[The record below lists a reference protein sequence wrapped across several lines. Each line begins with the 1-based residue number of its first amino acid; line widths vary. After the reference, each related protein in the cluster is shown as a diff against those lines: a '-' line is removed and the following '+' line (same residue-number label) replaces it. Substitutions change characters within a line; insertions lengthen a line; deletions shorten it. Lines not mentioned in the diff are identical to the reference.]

1 MRFDAEAFVTEMVE
15 ELGRRGRSLPEAEIV
30 RKIEA
35 GTATKAEI
43 VGWCRQH
50 YHGVTRHT
58 RRFLSLLV
66 GRLPEEL
73 TAPVIENI
81 AEEVLGHQSGAGKS
95 HVDLLFDFVEYL
107 NFPRSALTDA
117 EPNVDAVLS
126 NSWLFALAYHRPWY
140 EMFLGANLAIE
151 HQIPPAYTR
160 MVKGFRER
168 YGFSEEGIKFF
179 TVHIKV
185 DEEHGGKAIV
195 DMIRE
200 VATTDEIRRNM
211 RAAFFTG
218 AESTRRCWDAYHGV
232 PPELE
237 RKRLGAGA

>member
-1 MRFDAEAFVTEMVE
+1 MAFDAQGLVDEIVA
-15 ELGRRGRSLPEAEIV
+15 ELERSGRSLPEAEIV

-35 GTATKAEI
+35 GVATKAEI

-58 RRFLSLLV
+58 RRFLSLLI

-81 AEEVLGHQSGAGKS
+81 AEEVLGYQSGSGKS

-107 NFPRSALTDA
+107 DFPRSTLTEA

-126 NSWLFALAYHRPWY
+126 NSWLFTLAYHRPWY

-160 MVKGFRER
+160 MVKGFRDR
-168 YGFSEEGIKFF
+168 YGFSEAGITFF

-185 DEEHGGKAIV
+185 DQEHGGRAIV
-195 DMIRE
+195 DMIRQF
-200 VATTDEIRRNM
+200 ATTDAIRRNM
-211 RAAFFTG
+211 RAAFFAG
-218 AESTRRCWDAYHGV
+218 AEATRRCWDAYQGI
-232 PPELE
+232 PAELE
-237 RKRLGAGA
+237 RKRAGVA